1 MLPERTDVLIVGAGP
16 TGLAAALTLARR
28 GVEVT
33 LVDQREEPAVTSRA
47 AVVHAYTLEL
57 LDRLGA
63 GAPLVARGLR
73 SARFNVRDRDRV
85 LVNVP
90 FDRLPTRHPYALLV
104 SQSVT
109 EEVLTEQLAAVGV
122 RVLRPY
128 RLTGL
133 HHDGDGAVARFDGGT
148 VRARWVIGADG
159 IHSTVREL
167 TGIPFTGPAGSEEAF
182 VLADVRVDSTLSR
195 DSASIFL
202 ARGGPLVWAPL
213 PDGRVRLVATV
224 ADPPVEPD
232 VAYLQRLLDERGPR
246 RRPDRVREVLWS
258 SRFRLHHR
266 VAETFRAGPVLLAGD
281 AGHVHSPAGGQ
292 GMNLGICDAVD
303 LGETLAD
310 VLAGAPETRLDEYA
324 ARRRPLAQE
333 VAGFADR
340 LTRLATVPPA
350 ARPARD
356 TLLRL
361 VSVLPPVRHRIALR
375 LSGLNQRRSARTAVP
390 GNRTGG

>member
-16 TGLAAALTLARR
+16 TGLTAALSLARR

-47 AVVHAYTLEL
+47 AVVHAYTLEM

-63 GAPLVARGLR
+63 GAPLAARGLR
-73 SARFNVRDRDRV
+73 SVRFTVRDRDRV
-85 LVNVP
+85 LVTVP
-90 FDRLPTRHPYALLV
+90 FDRLPTRHRYALMI

-109 EEVLTEQLAAVGV
+109 EEVLTERLADAGG

-133 HHDGDGAVARFDGGT
+133 HHDDDGAVAQLDGAT

-167 TGIPFTGPAGSEEAF
+167 AGIPFTGPAGSGESF
-182 VLADVRVDSTLSR
+182 VLADVRVDSALPR
-195 DSASIFL
+195 NGASIFL

-224 ADPPVEPD
+224 TDPPAAPD
-232 VAYLQRLLDERGPR
+232 AAYLQQLLDERGPR
-246 RRPDRVREVLWS
+246 RQPDQVREVLWS
-258 SRFRLHHR
+258 SRFRLHRR

-310 VLAGAPETRLDEYA
+310 VLAGAPESRLDEYA
-324 ARRRPLAQE
+324 TRRRPLAHE

-340 LTRLATVPPA
+340 LTRLATVPTA

-356 TLLRL
+356 VLLRL
-361 VSVLPPVRHRIALR
+361 VSVLPPIRRRIALR
-375 LSGLNQRRSARTAVP
+375 LSGLNQRLEAEVP